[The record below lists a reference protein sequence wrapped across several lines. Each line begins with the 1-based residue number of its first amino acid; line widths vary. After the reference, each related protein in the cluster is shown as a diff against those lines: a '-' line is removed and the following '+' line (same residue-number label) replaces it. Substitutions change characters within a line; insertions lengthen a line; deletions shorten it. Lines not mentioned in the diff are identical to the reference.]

1 MKCNRRPH
9 TEDGERAPSRT
20 MADEHHYYYWLFLA
34 PSQGNSDGVVRVDVR
49 PRGFAA
55 VRLVP

>member
-1 MKCNRRPH
+1 
-9 TEDGERAPSRT
+9 